1 MHAGGIIMLDQL
13 KAVFLILVFVLA
25 LLSFPLVLIKGAAW
39 AVEIL
44 LVPLVAISKALLLIN
59 LAVLL
64 PLSIVLRFRVLTGS
78 WILLS
83 SYVFALLAW
92 LQGFILTYTTLGVL
106 AVLLGLL
113 LFGVGVVPIAL
124 IATAVSANWPAFMML
139 LLVTLLS
146 FVCRLVGAY
155 ILSASRST

>member
-1 MHAGGIIMLDQL
+1 MLGRL
-13 KAVFLILVFVLA
+13 KAVFLILMIGLA
-25 LLSFPLVLIKGAAW
+25 LLSLPLIFIMGAAW
-39 AVEIL
+39 ASEIL
-44 LVPLVAISKALLLIN
+44 LAPLIGIGKGLLLLN

-124 IATAVSANWPAFMML
+124 IATAVAGNWSAFVML
-139 LLVTLLS
+139 LLVTLLT
-146 FVCRLVGAY
+146 FVSRLIGGY
-155 ILSASRST
+155 ILSFSHSS